1 MKTSTLLGSLIGLA
15 ALGAAAYYSGALKAV
30 GIDNGS
36 GAVAA
41 AAAAS
46 AASAPRPP
54 QTVSV
59 YVAQTRDVPVTVES
73 AGTVVA
79 LDTVDVR
86 PQITGTIADVFIKDG
101 QFVKEGQPL
110 FRLDDRADRANL
122 DKARAQLLRNQAS
135 MADLERQLKR
145 QQELRA
151 QNFISQSVVDTAQ
164 ANVEAQ
170 RAAIAADVAAVRS
183 AEVSLSYTT
192 INATLSGRTG
202 TVNVNRGSLVQP
214 AAASL
219 VMVNINQIDPI
230 GVSFAIPESQLAAV
244 LRASGGGG
252 GPRGAMGASGKPAGA
267 GADGRRGASVAAAGA
282 GGPTGTKG
290 AAAAAGRG
298 AGGATVSI
306 VIPGGE
312 RGRNAS
318 PAEPLIGKVVF
329 VDNAIDTTTGTIKL
343 KAQVA
348 NATQALWPGQYV
360 TVRMTMRTMAD
371 AVVVPQA
378 ALIIRGNERSVYVV
392 KPDGTVELR
401 GVQPRV
407 PSGEFIVVE
416 GVQAGEKVVVEGK
429 QNLRPGGSV
438 RETPYVPGAGR
449 RGGGAGP
456 GAAGAASGAA
466 SGAGASPGA
475 ADMAAPPA
483 RGPGASGNA
492 ARAASEALP

>member
-1 MKTSTLLGSLIGLA
+1 MKTSTLFGSLIGLG

-101 QFVKEGQPL
+101 QFVKAGQPL

-122 DKARAQLLRNQAS
+122 EKARAQLLRNQAS

-151 QNFISQSVVDTAQ
+151 QNFIAQSVVDTAQ
-164 ANVEAQ
+164 SNVEAQ

-230 GVSFAIPESQLAAV
+230 GVSFAIPENQLAAV

-252 GPRGAMGASGKPAGA
+252 GPRGAAAGPK
-267 GADGRRGASVAAAGA
+267 GGAAGA
-282 GGPTGTKG
+282 GRG
-290 AAAAAGRG
+290 G

-312 RGRNAS
+312 RGRNA
-318 PAEPLIGKVVF
+318 PLAEPLIGKVVF

-343 KAQVA
+343 KAQLT

-360 TVRMTMRTMAD
+360 TVRMTMRTLAD

-401 GVQPRV
+401 GVQTRV

-416 GVQAGEKVVVEGK
+416 GVQVGEKVVVEGK
-429 QNLRPGGSV
+429 QNLRPGGHV
-438 RETPYVPGAGR
+438 RETPYTPGAGR
-449 RGGGAGP
+449 RAGAGP

-483 RGPGASGNA
+483 RGPGASGTA